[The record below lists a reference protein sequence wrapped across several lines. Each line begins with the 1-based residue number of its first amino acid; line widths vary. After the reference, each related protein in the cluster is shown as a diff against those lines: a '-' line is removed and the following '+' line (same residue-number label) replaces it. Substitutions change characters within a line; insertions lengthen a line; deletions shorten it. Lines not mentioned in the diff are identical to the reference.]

1 MKSQKTWTLIVIV
14 LVAVGAWMLLK
25 EDAQVTSA
33 SYPVEA
39 TINGNDVVIS
49 HDVLE
54 ETVLLK
60 NQEQVDENVIEGKE
74 PAFIIKYSDTEYS
87 IYEVEDEGI
96 VEYRMNDETIRYK
109 IPGYHLSKFENTA
122 EF

>member
-1 MKSQKTWTLIVIV
+1 MKSQKTWTLIVVV

-25 EDAQVTSA
+25 EDAQVISA
-33 SYPVEA
+33 SYPVDA

-60 NQEQVDENVIEGKE
+60 NQEKVDESVIEGKE

-87 IYEVEDEGI
+87 IYEVENEGI

-122 EF
+122 ES

>member
-1 MKSQKTWTLIVIV
+1 MKSQKTWTLIVVV

-25 EDAQVTSA
+25 EDAQVIPA
-33 SYPVEA
+33 SYPVDA

-60 NQEQVDENVIEGKE
+60 NQEQVDESVIEGKE

-122 EF
+122 ES

>member
-33 SYPVEA
+33 SYPVDA

>member
-1 MKSQKTWTLIVIV
+1 
-14 LVAVGAWMLLK
+14 MLLK
-25 EDAQVTSA
+25 EDAQVISA
-33 SYPVEA
+33 SYPVDA
-39 TINGNDVVIS
+39 TINGNDVVLS

-60 NQEQVDENVIEGKE
+60 NQEKVDESVIEGKE

-87 IYEVEDEGI
+87 IYEVENEGI

-122 EF
+122 ES